1 MGYGLVAMKV
11 LVLSSMVLSV
21 VVASGVELPV
31 QRRRVPAMYV
41 FGDSTLD
48 VGNNNHLE
56 GEQVPR
62 ANKPYYGIDLPGSG
76 KPTGRFSNGY
86 NVADFVGNIHSLSES
101 RLLMTT
107 IKYTMHIYYQSKT
120 LAGYIDDDY
129 IVL

>member
-1 MGYGLVAMKV
+1 MKA
-11 LVLSSMVLSV
+11 LVLSSIVLSV
-21 VVASGVELPV
+21 VVGVESSSV

-48 VGNNNHLE
+48 VGNNNYLE

-86 NVADFVGNIHSLSES
+86 NVADFVGNIHYQLRESEFLNS
-101 RLLMTT
+101 RE
-107 IKYTMHIYYQSKT
+107 YNF
-120 LAGYIDDDY
+120 GRIDY
-129 IVL
+129 RMF